1 LLSGISDDGLE
12 LDAEQCRRIFSLPAT
27 VSDSDLSNDVPAIND
42 RLQQITDVTQAA
54 ILQENIGRNSEFFD
68 IEMGKLEK
76 WADDVKGS
84 LEIELKSLDKE
95 IKFRKTEAKKI
106 LNLEDK
112 VKAKRHIK
120 ELEKKRNA
128 LRMNLFQSQ
137 DEVDV
142 RKEKLIEEIEARL
155 KQKIDKKELFVVRW
169 KLI

>member
-1 LLSGISDDGLE
+1 MQ
-12 LDAEQCRRIFSLPAT
+12 AE
-27 VSDSDLSNDVPAIND
+27 
-42 RLQQITDVTQAA
+42 
-54 ILQENIGRNSEFFD
+54 ILQENAERNSEFFD

-84 LEIELKSLDKE
+84 LEIELKALDKE

-112 VKAKRHIK
+112 VKAQRHIK
-120 ELEKKRNA
+120 EMEKKRNA

-142 RKEKLIEEIEARL
+142 RKEKLIDEIEARL
-155 KQKIDKKELFVVRW
+155 QQRLEKTELFLIRW
-169 KLI
+169 RLA